1 MPARDFYHDTVKNVL
16 IKDGWTI
23 THDPFP
29 LRYGIRR
36 LYADLGAETHVQG
49 VMAVYRE
56 FPCNNSSFKGIET

>member
-23 THDPFP
+23 TNDPFL

-36 LYADLGAETHVQG
+36 LYADFIG
-49 VMAVYRE
+49 RN
-56 FPCNNSSFKGIET
+56 F